1 MQLFLAKRSVFIAGW
16 FSSVKCGH
24 WPPSDKLKCSLM
36 PRIIHIRAYNFTYR
50 LGKRPVIN
58 YSSINSVSD
67 LVIFFSVNITFTGR
81 IEL

>member
-1 MQLFLAKRSVFIAGW
+1 
-16 FSSVKCGH
+16 
-24 WPPSDKLKCSLM
+24 M